1 MPADPSPAADRPT
14 RWGLTVKL
22 FGALLLLGGLA
33 VLVTSVLGYV
43 RARDALEESIYQQ
56 LTVARQTKARQVEE
70 HFRTVRQ
77 DLLLLAH
84 SKMVVEATRG
94 FRTAVEQLDQAPLA
108 DGLRPKVEAW
118 YEAHYM
124 PDVRRL
130 LGKDVPLAD
139 YMPVTP
145 SGQLPAVPLYRRQ
158 STPARPARPARR
170 RA

>member
-1 MPADPSPAADRPT
+1 MFADPSPADRQT
-14 RWGLTVKL
+14 RWGLSVKL

-56 LTVARQTKARQVEE
+56 LGVARQTKARQVEE

-84 SKMVVEATRG
+84 SRMVVEATRG
-94 FRTAVEQLDQAPLA
+94 FRTAVEQLDQTPLPA
-108 DGLRPKVEAW
+108 GLRAKVEAW

-124 PDVRRL
+124 PEVRRL
-130 LGKDVPLAD
+130 LGKDAA
-139 YMPVTP
+139 
-145 SGQLPAVPLYRRQ
+145 PAG
-158 STPARPARPARR
+158 
-170 RA
+170 